1 MLNTKVVTW
10 ALGLWGAITFVAC
23 VIYGLVMPQALGM
36 HQFLEMMLPAFKWL
50 TWWGFLLGLV
60 ESFLYGAYAGLV
72 FCPIY
77 NFLYRR
83 WGHARFQPPESHLT
97 A

>member
-1 MLNTKVVTW
+1 MLNTKLVAW
-10 ALGLWGAITFVAC
+10 ALALFGAVSFLVCVA
-23 VIYGLVMPQALGM
+23 YGLVTPQSLHM
-36 HQFLEMMLPAFKWL
+36 HAFLEQLLPAFEWL

-77 NFLYRR
+77 NFLERR
-83 WGHARFQPPESHLT
+83 FGVRSAPESS
-97 A
+97 

>member
-1 MLNTKVVTW
+1 MENMMLNTKLVTW
-10 ALGLWGAITFVAC
+10 SLSLWTAITFVVC
-23 VIYGLVMPQALGM
+23 VVYGLVTPQSLGM
-36 HQFLEMMLPAFKWL
+36 QQFLEMMLPAFKWL

-77 NFLYRR
+77 NLLDRR
-83 WGHARFQPPESHLT
+83 WGAKASPN